1 METKILIFA
10 TFLGAGALLFT
21 IIPDEK
27 YKCKPKDK
35 ITIESEKYLEELKKE
50 NELLVEKISKKNL
63 NNVNNSTGHK
73 EVWSSK

>member
-21 IIPDEK
+21 IIPEEK
-27 YKCKPKDK
+27 YECKPKDK

-50 NELLVEKISKKNL
+50 NELRSKKYTALFKRL
-63 NNVNNSTGHK
+63 NEIRGRMI
-73 EVWSSK
+73 ELA